1 MTEKTCPRCGATANG
16 NFCASCGATLGGRAC
31 QTCGK
36 EAAPGARFCTGCGSP
51 LGAGAVPKS
60 GSGAGASAGAPA
72 AEGSPARATGGGA
85 NHGKVGAQAAASKGG
100 GNQLGWWMAGT
111 MLVFLLA
118 VVGYPIL
125 VPQASREQA
134 PGPTGGAQSQLA
146 PSEFGNANAVDLSS
160 MTPIDAANRLFDRVM
175 TLFEA
180 DDTEQVQFFLPMAI
194 SAYQQAEP
202 LDADGLYHLSTLHRL
217 SDDPASAL
225 EAAQRILDETPT
237 HLFGLSEAGEASL
250 ALGDTTAATGYFQA
264 VLDNWAEEQAVA
276 RPAYQ
281 MHPAVM
287 PTIRGTAEANTGGD

>member
-1 MTEKTCPRCGATANG
+1 MTEKTCPRCGAAANG
-16 NFCASCGATLGGRAC
+16 NFCASCGASLGGLTC
-31 QTCGK
+31 DTCGTQA
-36 EAAPGARFCTGCGSP
+36 EPGARFCTGCGSP
-51 LGAGAVPKS
+51 LGAA
-60 GSGAGASAGAPA
+60 AASKVGAPA
-72 AEGSPARATGGGA
+72 ASAAGSAPSGGVGGA
-85 NHGKVGAQAAASKGG
+85 STSHGKVGAQAAGSGG
-100 GNQLGWWMAGT
+100 GGGRQIGWWMAGAT
-111 MLVFLLA
+111 FVFLLA
-118 VVGYPIL
+118 VVAYPIL
-125 VPQASREQA
+125 VPQASREEA

-160 MTPIDAANRLFDRVM
+160 MTPTDAANRLFDRVM

-180 DDTEQVQFFLPMAI
+180 NDTAQVQFFLPMAI
-194 SAYQQAEP
+194 SAYEQAEP
-202 LDADGLYHLSTLHRL
+202 LTPDGLYHLSTLHRL

-250 ALGDTTAATGYFQA
+250 ALGDTAAATEYFQA
-264 VLDNWAEEQAVA
+264 VLDNWADEQAVA